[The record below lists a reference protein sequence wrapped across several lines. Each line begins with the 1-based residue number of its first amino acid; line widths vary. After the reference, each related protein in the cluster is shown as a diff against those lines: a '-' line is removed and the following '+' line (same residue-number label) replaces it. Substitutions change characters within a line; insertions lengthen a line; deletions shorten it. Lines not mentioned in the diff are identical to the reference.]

1 MALINNR
8 ELDFDC
14 VGHMIKKINVAGLQ
28 LDNYSVHE
36 AMMEL
41 ERHVDSGQ
49 FYTIEEVTMDML
61 LAAGNDD
68 AVRAVLSSLDQTV
81 IAENGILDAAGIKN
95 VGRKREIENRAFFFE
110 LLKRL
115 ERNHR
120 SIFVLGE
127 TEAVVTALRDFVE
140 QEFPR
145 ITFAGA
151 EAMENCPGTADAMIN
166 EINAA
171 TPYAILS
178 VLPSPAQEYFLNEH
192 KEKLFV
198 RLWYGIGG
206 EPSMKRRF
214 RLIRFLK
221 DKIRVHQLL
230 HFS

>member
-1 MALINNR
+1 
-8 ELDFDC
+8 
-14 VGHMIKKINVAGLQ
+14 MIKKINVAGLQ

-49 FYTIEEVTMDML
+49 FYTIEEITMDML
-61 LAAGNDD
+61 LASGSDD
-68 AVRAVLSSLDQTV
+68 TVKSVLSSIDQTV
-81 IAENGILDAAGIKN
+81 IAEKGILDAAEIKN
-95 VGRKREIENRAFFFE
+95 AGRRREIENHAFFFE

-127 TEAVVTALRDFVE
+127 TEDAVASMRGLIE

-151 EAMENCPGTADAMIN
+151 EAMENCPGTADTIIN

-178 VLPSPAQEYFLNEH
+178 VLPSPQQEYFLYEH

-198 RLWYGIGG
+198 RLWYGIGD
-206 EPSMKRRF
+206 ESAMRRRF
-214 RLIRFLK
+214 RFIRFLK
-221 DKIRVHQLL
+221 DKIRVHQLIT
-230 HFS
+230 HSKGKE